1 MRINQ
6 NISAVLAN
14 DQLLRNEN
22 SVAESVRKLS
32 SGMKFNSAKDNPSGV
47 AISYKMQAQINA
59 LTRASANTTD
69 GISIVQTIDGAM
81 GETTE
86 IIQRINELCVQAAN
100 GLNSESDL
108 EAIQMEIGS
117 LKEEIDRI
125 ATDTEFNGKTLLDG
139 SLDRRTY
146 VTSAVIDKTTGT
158 GKVTEQIESIYDEV
172 DNVVV
177 SDEVQA
183 GDYTVHVKDTQKRA
197 YYATTQTSNADATSQ
212 TEIKEDQEGIIEING
227 VEVKIEKGMTKDDV
241 FAALRDAG
249 EKVKVDVFAYN
260 TDSLDLS
267 AINSKHPDITK
278 DTYDTQGFKKE
289 DEYEKLGDHL
299 VFLSEDSGSNAE
311 LKITCT
317 NESLANLL
325 GLNYKAPVKDDEGKD
340 TYEPTIYSG
349 SDADVELVKGNGSLF
364 TEQATVK
371 ASGNRITITDRN
383 GFEMNF
389 EIQTALEDRIVEHT
403 DESGTIVGADGKP
416 LKYAEVDIKVTDMG
430 TLQLQVGANED
441 QEIDVRVPKIT
452 TKTLYID
459 DLDVTKEDGG
469 TEGIRQIDK
478 ALTIVSAARAKM
490 GAYQNRLEYT
500 QSSLNAT
507 IEDMTTAIS
516 RLSDVDMAE
525 EMTTYTNANVLD
537 QASIS
542 VLTQANDLPQQVLSL
557 LQR

>member
-117 LKEEIDRI
+117 LKDEINRI
-125 ATDTEFNGKTLLDG
+125 AADTEFNGKTLLDG

-146 VTSAVIDKTTGT
+146 VTADKKDGT
-158 GKVTEQIESIYDEV
+158 GIESIYDEV

-183 GDYTVHVKDTQKRA
+183 GDYTVKVEQTQKRA
-197 YYATTQTSNADATSQ
+197 EYATENREKSQ
-212 TEIKEDQEGIIEING
+212 DDPITKEQEGVIEING
-227 VEVKIEKGMTKDDV
+227 AEVKIKEGMTAEEVYEAIRDV
-241 FAALRDAG
+241 AEQG
-249 EKVKVDVFAYN
+249 KVNVFAYKY
-260 TDSLDLS
+260 DPASVPP
-267 AINSKHPDITK
+267 AITE
-278 DTYDTQGFKKE
+278 DTLDTQGYKE
-289 DEYEKLGDHL
+289 IPYKGFGDSL

-311 LKITCT
+311 LNITCT
-317 NESLANLL
+317 DEDLANLL
-325 GLNYKAPVKDDEGKD
+325 ALPYTPAEKDEEGKD
-340 TYEPTIYSG
+340 VYKPKTYVGE
-349 SDADVELVKGNGSLF
+349 DAKVTLERGDGSLF

-371 ASGNRITITDRN
+371 ASGNQITITDRN

-389 EIQTALEDRIVEHT
+389 KLENVLQSRIKEHT
-403 DESGTIVGADGKP
+403 GENPAN
-416 LKYAEVDIKVTDMG
+416 YAKVDIKVTDMG

>member
-117 LKEEIDRI
+117 LKDEINRI
-125 ATDTEFNGKTLLDG
+125 AADTEFNGKTLLDG

-146 VTSAVIDKTTGT
+146 VTADKIDGT
-158 GKVTEQIESIYDEV
+158 GIESIYDEV

-183 GDYTVHVKDTQKRA
+183 GDYTVKVEQTQKRA
-197 YYATTQTSNADATSQ
+197 EYVTKNNPQTTN
-212 TEIKEDQEGIIEING
+212 TEITEDQEGVIEING
-227 VEVKIEKGMTKDDV
+227 AEVKITAGMDAQEV
-241 FAALRDAG
+241 FEAIRNIAEQG
-249 EKVKVDVFAYN
+249 KVTVFAYN
-260 TDSLDLS
+260 KAAGLD
-267 AINSKHPDITK
+267 PTK
-278 DTYDTQGFKKE
+278 YDTQGYTKVPNG
-289 DEYEKLGDHL
+289 YQNLGDPL

-311 LKITCT
+311 LNITCT
-317 NESLANLL
+317 DEDLANLL
-325 GLNYKAPVKDDEGKD
+325 GLPYTPAEKDEEGKD
-340 TYEPTIYSG
+340 VYKPKTYVGE
-349 SDADVELVKGNGSLF
+349 DAKVTLERGDGSLF

-371 ASGNRITITDRN
+371 ASGNQITITDRN

-389 EIQTALEDRIVEHT
+389 KLENVLQSRIKAHT
-403 DESGTIVGADGKP
+403 DDAGKDLGT
-416 LKYAEVDIKVTDMG
+416 YAEVDIHVTDMG

>member
-117 LKEEIDRI
+117 LKDEINRI
-125 ATDTEFNGKTLLDG
+125 AADTEFNGKTLLDG

-146 VTSAVIDKTTGT
+146 VTSAVIDNTGN
-158 GKVTEQIESIYDEV
+158 VTEQIESIYDEV

-183 GDYTVHVKDTQKRA
+183 GDYTVKVEQTQKRA
-197 YYATTQTSNADATSQ
+197 EYATKNKAKNQADPVT
-212 TEIKEDQEGIIEING
+212 KEQEGVIEING
-227 VEVKIEKGMTKDDV
+227 AEVKIKEGMTAEEV
-241 FAALRDAG
+241 YEAIRDAAEQG
-249 EKVKVDVFAYN
+249 KVNVFAYQYDAAN
-260 TDSLDLS
+260 DPP
-267 AINSKHPDITK
+267 AITE
-278 DTYDTQGFKKE
+278 DTLDTQGYKE
-289 DEYEKLGDHL
+289 TPYKGFGDSL

-311 LKITCT
+311 LNITCT
-317 NESLANLL
+317 DEDLANLL
-325 GLNYKAPVKDDEGKD
+325 GLEYTPAEKDEEGKD
-340 TYEPTIYSG
+340 VYKPKTYVGE
-349 SDADVELVKGNGSLF
+349 DAKVTLERGDGSLF

-371 ASGNRITITDRN
+371 ASGNQITITDRN

-389 EIQTALEDRIVEHT
+389 KLENVLQSRIKAHT
-403 DESGTIVGADGKP
+403 DDAGNGLGT
-416 LKYAEVDIKVTDMG
+416 YAEVDIHVTDMG

>member
-117 LKEEIDRI
+117 LKDEIDRI

-146 VTSAVIDKTTGT
+146 VTADKKDGT
-158 GKVTEQIESIYDEV
+158 GIESIYDEV

-183 GDYTVHVKDTQKRA
+183 GDYTVKVEQTQKRA
-197 YYATTQTSNADATSQ
+197 KYETKDIVNNKHAGPVT
-212 TEIKEDQEGIIEING
+212 KDQEGVIEING
-227 VEVKIEKGMTKDDV
+227 AEVKIKEGMTAEEV
-241 FAALRDAG
+241 YEAIRNAAEQG
-249 EKVKVDVFAYN
+249 KVNVFAYQYEADN
-260 TDSLDLS
+260 DPP
-267 AINSKHPDITK
+267 AITE
-278 DTYDTQGFKKE
+278 DTLDTQGYKE
-289 DEYEKLGDHL
+289 IQYKEFGDSL

-311 LKITCT
+311 LNITCT
-317 NESLANLL
+317 DEDLANLL
-325 GLNYKAPVKDDEGKD
+325 GLPYTPAEKDEEGKEVYKPK
-340 TYEPTIYSG
+340 TYVGE
-349 SDADVELVKGNGSLF
+349 DAKVTLERGDGSLF

-371 ASGNRITITDRN
+371 ASGNQITITDRN

-389 EIQTALEDRIVEHT
+389 KLENVLQSRIKKHAGE
-403 DESGTIVGADGKP
+403 DPED
-416 LKYAEVDIKVTDMG
+416 YAKVDIKVTDMG

>member
-117 LKEEIDRI
+117 LKDEINRI
-125 ATDTEFNGKTLLDG
+125 AADTEFNGKTLLDG

-146 VTSAVIDKTTGT
+146 VTSAVIDDVTGN
-158 GKVTEQIESIYDEV
+158 VTDQIESIYDEV

-183 GDYTVHVKDTQKRA
+183 GDYTVKVEQTQKRA
-197 YYATTQTSNADATSQ
+197 EYATKDKAKNQAGPVT
-212 TEIKEDQEGIIEING
+212 KEQEGVIEING
-227 VEVKIEKGMTKDDV
+227 AEVKIKEGMTAEEV
-241 FAALRDAG
+241 YEAIRDAAEQG
-249 EKVKVDVFAYN
+249 KVNVFAYQYDAAN
-260 TDSLDLS
+260 DPP
-267 AINSKHPDITK
+267 AITE
-278 DTYDTQGFKKE
+278 DTLDTQGYKE
-289 DEYEKLGDHL
+289 TPYKGFGDSL

-311 LKITCT
+311 LNITCT
-317 NESLANLL
+317 DEDLANLL
-325 GLNYKAPVKDDEGKD
+325 GLEYTPAEKDEEGKD
-340 TYEPTIYSG
+340 VYKPKTYVGE
-349 SDADVELVKGNGSLF
+349 DAKVTLERGDGSLF

-389 EIQTALEDRIVEHT
+389 EIQTALENRIVEHT
-403 DESGTIVGADGKP
+403 DEKGDTIVGADGKP

>member
-146 VTSAVIDKTTGT
+146 VTSAVIDKATGT

-197 YYATTQTSNADATSQ
+197 YYATTETSNAMNQ
-212 TEIKEDQEGIIEING
+212 TEITEDQEGIIEING

-249 EKVKVDVFAYN
+249 EKAKVDVFAYN
-260 TDSLDLS
+260 TKDLDLDT
-267 AINSKHPDITK
+267 INSKHPDITK

-317 NESLANLL
+317 NESLAKLL
-325 GLNYKAPVKDDEGKD
+325 GLNYKAPVKDDEGKY
-340 TYEPTIYSG
+340 TYEPTTYSG
-349 SDADVELVKGNGSLF
+349 TDADVELVKGDGSLF

-389 EIQTALEDRIVEHT
+389 EIQTALEDRIVDHV
-403 DESGTIVGADGKP
+403 DEDGKT

>member
-117 LKEEIDRI
+117 LKEEINRI
-125 ATDTEFNGKTLLDG
+125 AADTEFNGKTLLDG

-146 VTSAVIDKTTGT
+146 VTSAVIDDT

-183 GDYTVHVKDTQKRA
+183 GDYTVKVEQTQKRA
-197 YYATTQTSNADATSQ
+197 EYATKDKAQNQADPVT
-212 TEIKEDQEGIIEING
+212 KEQEGVIEING
-227 VEVKIEKGMTKDDV
+227 AEVKIKEGMTAEEV
-241 FAALRDAG
+241 YEAIRDAAEQG
-249 EKVKVDVFAYN
+249 KVNVFAYQYDADN
-260 TDSLDLS
+260 DPP
-267 AINSKHPDITK
+267 AITE
-278 DTYDTQGFKKE
+278 DTLDTQGYKE
-289 DEYEKLGDHL
+289 IPYKEFGDSL

-311 LKITCT
+311 LNITCT
-317 NESLANLL
+317 DKELADLL
-325 GLNYKAPVKDDEGKD
+325 GLEYTPAEKDEEGKD
-340 TYEPTIYSG
+340 VYKPKTYVGE
-349 SDADVELVKGNGSLF
+349 DAKVTLERGDGSLF

-371 ASGNRITITDRN
+371 ASGNQITITDRN

-389 EIQTALEDRIVEHT
+389 KLENVLQSRIKEHL
-403 DESGTIVGADGKP
+403 DEDPVN
-416 LKYAEVDIKVTDMG
+416 YAKVDIHVTDMG

>member
-117 LKEEIDRI
+117 LKDEIDRI

-146 VTSAVIDKTTGT
+146 VTSAMIDEATGN
-158 GKVTEQIESIYDEV
+158 VTDQIESIYDEV

-183 GDYTVHVKDTQKRA
+183 GDYTVKVEQTQKRA
-197 YYATTQTSNADATSQ
+197 EYATKNKGSKQADPVK
-212 TEIKEDQEGIIEING
+212 KEQEGVIEING
-227 VEVKIEKGMTKDDV
+227 AEVKIKEGMTAEEV
-241 FAALRDAG
+241 YEAIRNAAEQG
-249 EKVKVDVFAYN
+249 KVNVFAYQYEADN
-260 TDSLDLS
+260 DPP
-267 AINSKHPDITK
+267 AITE
-278 DTYDTQGFKKE
+278 DTLDTQGYKE
-289 DEYEKLGDHL
+289 IQYKEFGNSL

-311 LKITCT
+311 LNITCT
-317 NESLANLL
+317 DEDLAKLL
-325 GLNYKAPVKDDEGKD
+325 GLPYTPAEKDEEGKEVYKPK
-340 TYEPTIYSG
+340 TYVGE
-349 SDADVELVKGNGSLF
+349 DAKVTLERGDGSLF

-371 ASGNRITITDRN
+371 ASGNQITITDRN

-389 EIQTALEDRIVEHT
+389 KLENVLQSRIKNH
-403 DESGTIVGADGKP
+403 VGENPAN
-416 LKYAEVDIKVTDMG
+416 YAKVDIKVTDMG

>member
-146 VTSAVIDKTTGT
+146 VTADKKDGT
-158 GKVTEQIESIYDEV
+158 GIESIYDEV

-183 GDYTVHVKDTQKRA
+183 GDYTVKVEQTQKRA
-197 YYATTQTSNADATSQ
+197 EYATKGKAKNQAGPVT
-212 TEIKEDQEGIIEING
+212 KDQEGVIEING
-227 VEVKIEKGMTKDDV
+227 AEVKIKEGMTAEEV
-241 FAALRDAG
+241 YEAIRNAAEQG
-249 EKVKVDVFAYN
+249 KVNVFAYQYEDAN
-260 TDSLDLS
+260 DPP
-267 AINSKHPDITK
+267 AITEG
-278 DTYDTQGFKKE
+278 TLDTQGYKE
-289 DEYEKLGDHL
+289 TPYKGFGDSL

-311 LKITCT
+311 LNITCT
-317 NESLANLL
+317 DKELADLL
-325 GLNYKAPVKDDEGKD
+325 GLEYTPAEKDEEGKD
-340 TYEPTIYSG
+340 VYKPKTYVGE
-349 SDADVELVKGNGSLF
+349 DAKVTLERGDGSLF

-371 ASGNRITITDRN
+371 ASGNQITITDRN

-389 EIQTALEDRIVEHT
+389 KLENVLQSRIKHHA
-403 DESGTIVGADGKP
+403 DEDP
-416 LKYAEVDIKVTDMG
+416 EDYAKVDIKVTDMG

>member
-117 LKEEIDRI
+117 LKEEINRI
-125 ATDTEFNGKTLLDG
+125 AADTEFNGKTLLDG

-146 VTSAVIDKTTGT
+146 VTSAVIDG
-158 GKVTEQIESIYDEV
+158 GAVTNQIESIYDEV

-197 YYATTQTSNADATSQ
+197 YYATTQTSNDDASQ
-212 TEIKEDQEGIIEING
+212 TEITEAQEGVIEING
-227 VEVKIEKGMTKDDV
+227 VSVAITEGMTASDV
-241 FAALRDAG
+241 YAAIRDIA
-249 EKVKVDVFAYN
+249 EQAKVDVFAYDGKDFVAAGVDPN
-260 TDSLDLS
+260 V
-267 AINSKHPDITK
+267 APPEITK

-289 DEYEKLGDHL
+289 EDGYVNLGDKL

-325 GLNYKAPVKDDEGKD
+325 GLNYKAPVKDEEGKD
-340 TYEPTIYSG
+340 TYEPTTYSG
-349 SDADVELVKGNGSLF
+349 TDADVELVKGDGSLF

-389 EIQTALEDRIVEHT
+389 EIQTALEDRIVEHV
-403 DESGTIVGADGKP
+403 DENGKPIVGGDGNP

>member
-117 LKEEIDRI
+117 LKDEINRI
-125 ATDTEFNGKTLLDG
+125 AADTEFNGKTLLDG

-146 VTSAVIDKTTGT
+146 VTSAVIDNTGN
-158 GKVTEQIESIYDEV
+158 VTEQIESIYDEV

-183 GDYTVHVKDTQKRA
+183 GDYTVKVEQTQKRA
-197 YYATTQTSNADATSQ
+197 EYATKNKAQNQADPVT
-212 TEIKEDQEGIIEING
+212 KEQEGVIEING
-227 VEVKIEKGMTKDDV
+227 AEVKIKEGMTAEEV
-241 FAALRDAG
+241 YEAIRDAAEQG
-249 EKVKVDVFAYN
+249 KVNVFAYQYDAAN
-260 TDSLDLS
+260 DPP
-267 AINSKHPDITK
+267 AITE
-278 DTYDTQGFKKE
+278 DTLDTQGYKE
-289 DEYEKLGDHL
+289 IPYRGFGDSL

-311 LKITCT
+311 LNITCT
-317 NESLANLL
+317 DEDLANLL
-325 GLNYKAPVKDDEGKD
+325 GLEYTPAEKDEEGKD
-340 TYEPTIYSG
+340 VYKPKTYVGE
-349 SDADVELVKGNGSLF
+349 DAKVTLERGDGSLF

-389 EIQTALEDRIVEHT
+389 EIQTALEARIVEHK
-403 DESGTIVGADGKP
+403 DEAGNSLGT
-416 LKYAEVDIKVTDMG
+416 YAEVDIKVTDMG

>member
-146 VTSAVIDKTTGT
+146 VTADKKDGT
-158 GKVTEQIESIYDEV
+158 GIESIYDEV

-183 GDYTVHVKDTQKRA
+183 GDYTVKVEQTQKRA
-197 YYATTQTSNADATSQ
+197 EYATKTTTNDPQ
-212 TEIKEDQEGIIEING
+212 TEYPKITEAQEGVIEING
-227 VEVKIEKGMTKDDV
+227 AEVKITAGMDAQEV
-241 FAALRDAG
+241 FEAIRNIAEQG
-249 EKVKVDVFAYN
+249 KVTVFAYN
-260 TDSLDLS
+260 KAAVLD
-267 AINSKHPDITK
+267 PTK
-278 DTYDTQGFKKE
+278 YDTQGYTKE
-289 DEYEKLGDHL
+289 PNGYQNLGDPL

-311 LKITCT
+311 LNITCT
-317 NESLANLL
+317 DEDLANLL
-325 GLNYKAPVKDDEGKD
+325 GLPYTPAEKDEEGKD
-340 TYEPTIYSG
+340 VYKPKTYVGE
-349 SDADVELVKGNGSLF
+349 DAKVTLERGDGSLF

-371 ASGNRITITDRN
+371 ASGNQITITDRN

-389 EIQTALEDRIVEHT
+389 KLENVLQSRIKNHV
-403 DESGTIVGADGKP
+403 DEDP
-416 LKYAEVDIKVTDMG
+416 EDYAKVDIKVTDMG